1 MGALL
6 LPSASRV
13 GSVGQQP
20 GEHLLLAEV
29 FKRCFQQAAA
39 GSVGVVEEYA
49 VEGGWVVVGGGDF
62 DWNTVLR
69 LRQALEAAAA
79 TQPLVILD
87 AGAVTF
93 ADSTTLSL
101 LLRTHQSTHF
111 RIVAPP
117 PALLPD
123 AEGHRHRPGPGDPAD
138 RGSGTHFLTPNRGA
152 VA

>member
-1 MGALL
+1 M
-6 LPSASRV
+6 
-13 GSVGQQP
+13 
-20 GEHLLLAEV
+20 
-29 FKRCFQQAAA
+29 
-39 GSVGVVEEYA
+39 
-49 VEGGWVVVGGGDF
+49 
-62 DWNTVLR
+62 LR

-101 LLRTHQSTHF
+101 LLRTHRSTHF
-111 RIVAPP
+111 RIAAPP

-138 RGSGTHFLTPNRGA
+138 RGSGTHFLTPNRTRWHRHRPLSELRVHREPVGKRIRVRLSLQDEPHGDPA
-152 VA
+152 DHPTW